1 MPTWS
6 IARRDVIAAFTTPL
20 AWLVLACWT
29 FITNVRL
36 ALTLGEVHGTTGSD
50 LPLFVGSLHWGLLSL
65 TLLAP
70 AITMT
75 SFAQERTQGTMQ
87 LLLTVPI
94 REHHLVLGKFLAA
107 FIVLGALLAATLV
120 QPLIL
125 LFVSAV
131 EWPHLVAGYAGLVLV
146 CALFAALGVWISLL
160 VDSPIAAYVLTFGAI
175 AVLVLVGLPER
186 DSWLHPLGQAIGL
199 GPRLDPFL
207 AGEVRL
213 GNTAYLLAVT
223 GGLLV
228 MAHSAIL
235 AKRIHG

>member
-29 FITNVRL
+29 FITNIRL
-36 ALTLGEVHGTTGSD
+36 VFTFSDVAGTSGAEF
-50 LPLFVGSLHWGLLSL
+50 PLFVGSLYWGMLSL

-94 REHHLVLGKFLAA
+94 REYHLVLGKFCGA
-107 FIVLGALLAATLV
+107 FIVFMVLLAATLV

-125 LFVSAV
+125 LFVSAIDL
-131 EWPHLVAGYAGLVLV
+131 PHLLAGYLGLGLL
-146 CALFAALGVWISLL
+146 CALLAALGVWVSLL
-160 VDSPIAAYVLTFGAI
+160 VDNPIAAYVLTLGGI
-175 AVLVLVGLPER
+175 AVLLLVGVAGT

-199 GPRLDPFL
+199 GPRIDPFL
-207 AGEVRL
+207 SGEVRL
-213 GNTAYLLAVT
+213 GNVVYLLAMT
-223 GGLLV
+223 AAFLV
-228 MAHSAIL
+228 LGHSAIM
-235 AKRIHG
+235 ARRIHG